1 MIRVIQG
8 LWLQHRLPLRTTST
22 FTNLMEQP
30 HSRNMASLQRK
41 LLVDVPMSVP
51 RELFAEKKSDKP
63 TKQKEEKP

>member
-1 MIRVIQG
+1 
-8 LWLQHRLPLRTTST
+8 
-22 FTNLMEQP
+22 MEQP